1 MKEKK
6 DIRVTFNGKAVKM
19 FAWEGDAENF
29 IVDEIEK
36 AVKQYRDYLYAS
48 YDLERVEEV
57 DGQFV
62 VKEQIRWYI

>member
-29 IVDEIEK
+29 IVDDIEK
-36 AVKQYRDYLYAS
+36 AVKHYKDYLYSS
-48 YDLERVEEV
+48 YGLERVEEV
-57 DGQFV
+57 NGKLV

>member
-29 IVDEIEK
+29 IVDDIEK
-36 AVKQYRDYLYAS
+36 AVKQYKDYLYSS
-48 YDLERVEEV
+48 YGLERVEEV
-57 DGQFV
+57 NGKLL